1 MTSVVI
7 DTSALVAISLAEP
20 EASWFIERIVQ
31 SERPCVSAGTLQ
43 EYLLVMAERER
54 RLPEP
59 TLSPSTVIARA
70 YTIVDTLGLQVVNV
84 TEQLAVLG
92 AIGTAEHR
100 DAPARLNYGDG
111 FSYALALAL
120 ECPLVCKGADF
131 PSTDVQ
137 VSQPPAP

>member
-1 MTSVVI
+1 MSSIVV

-20 EASWFIERIVQ
+20 EASWFIERIGQ
-31 SERPCVSAGTLQ
+31 AEQPCVSAGTLQ
-43 EYLLVMAERER
+43 EYLLVMAQRER
-54 RLPEP
+54 RLATPQ
-59 TLSPSTVIARA
+59 LSPSTAVARA
-70 YTIVDTLGLQVVNV
+70 YTIVDTLGLQVVDV

-111 FSYALALAL
+111 FAYALALAL

-131 PSTDVQ
+131 PSTDVE